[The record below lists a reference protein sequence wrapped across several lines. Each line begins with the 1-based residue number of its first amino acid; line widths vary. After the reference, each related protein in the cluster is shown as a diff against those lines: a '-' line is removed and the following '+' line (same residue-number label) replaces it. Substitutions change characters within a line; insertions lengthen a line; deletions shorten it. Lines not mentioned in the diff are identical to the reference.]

1 MSHAVARPVVPSSA
15 LTRTCRLYSEHVN
28 PRWVDLLGVLEM
40 QARYTQCRGVELQT
54 DDGRTVLDFLSG
66 YCVYNMGHNHPEIL
80 SELET
85 EMHRLGPTMLQS
97 DIPALAAELAEQ
109 LITLAGGRLRKVFF
123 SSSGSEGIE
132 TAIKFTR
139 AHTGRD
145 GLLFCDGAFHGLTT
159 GALSIMGNDWWR
171 QGFGSLLPNTQA
183 VPFGDLAAL
192 ERELATKRYAAFFIE
207 PVQAEAGILVPSSDY
222 LPAVQALCRQYKTLL
237 VVDEV
242 QTGLWRTGPFLAS
255 QRWGLEPDMVV
266 IAKALSGGFI
276 PVGAVMMSEPIY
288 RTVYGTLSRAFIHA
302 STFSENALAMR
313 AGLATLQVMQAQRL
327 GHRAELMG
335 EMLRSRLQ
343 ARIGSYEMVRE
354 IRGVG
359 LLCGIAFQAPQGLKL
374 RLGWETFAR
383 IHSGAFGQLIVSSL
397 FRRENLLTQ
406 MCGNQHSVLKVAPP
420 LVVTE
425 AQIDRFVEGVGGI
438 IEEMH
443 AGAGIWKHGLSLAQ
457 RALRHS
463 I

>member
-1 MSHAVARPVVPSSA
+1 MSHTVARPTIPSA
-15 LTRTCRLYSEHVN
+15 TLAETCRVYSEHVN

-40 QARYTQCRGVELQT
+40 QARYTQCRGVELHT
-54 DDGRTVLDFLSG
+54 DDGRTLLDFLSG

-80 SELET
+80 AELET
-85 EMHRLGPTMLQS
+85 EMRRLGPAMLQS
-97 DIPALAAELAEQ
+97 NIPALAAELAEQ
-109 LITLAGGRLRKVFF
+109 LVALAGGRLRRVFF

-171 QGFGSLLPNTQA
+171 EGFGSLLPNTQS
-183 VPFGDLAAL
+183 VPFGDLQAL
-192 ERELATKRYAAFFIE
+192 ERELATKNYAAFFVE
-207 PVQAEAGILVPSSDY
+207 PVQAEAGILVPDDGY
-222 LPAVQALCRQYKTLL
+222 LPAVQALCRKYKTLL
-237 VVDEV
+237 VLDEV

-255 QRWGLEPDMVV
+255 QRWGIEPDMVV

-276 PVGAVMMSEPIY
+276 PVGAVLMSEPIY

-313 AGLATLQVMQAQRL
+313 AWLATLQVMQQERL
-327 GHRAELMG
+327 GSRAELMG
-335 EMLRSRLQ
+335 AMLRDRLR
-343 ARIGSYEMVRE
+343 ARVGHLEMVQE
-354 IRGVG
+354 VRGVG
-359 LLCGIAFQAPQGLKL
+359 LLCGIAFRAPKSLKL
-374 RLGWETFAR
+374 RLGWETFAK

-397 FRRENLLTQ
+397 FSRENLLTQ

-425 AQIDRFVEGVGGI
+425 AQIDRFVDRVGGL

-443 AGAGIWKHGLSLAQ
+443 AGAAIWKHGLSLAQ